1 MYFKEA
7 KHDDWLGTILLSGGQ
22 IMHRPSKKDGY
33 CFKFVHPLRHA
44 IHAQKVLGVVIFTH
58 FPDTR
63 MFSRAPAVRH
73 GTI

>member
-22 IMHRPSKKDGY
+22 VMHRPSKKDGY

-44 IHAQKVLGVVIFTH
+44 IHAQKVF
-58 FPDTR
+58 
-63 MFSRAPAVRH
+63 
-73 GTI
+73 